1 MSNPDETVLLKG
13 AFSGNSQT
21 KDLRHLFPLLAGP
34 QRPPG
39 SSSMGGSA
47 DGWGLFWRAFQQNI
61 SRAIKMFRAFDL
73 LILVLGSWLRK
84 TITSME
90 NLHTVTSVY
99 ATEKLE
105 TVLASNQR

>member
-1 MSNPDETVLLKG
+1 
-13 AFSGNSQT
+13 
-21 KDLRHLFPLLAGP
+21 
-34 QRPPG
+34 
-39 SSSMGGSA
+39 
-47 DGWGLFWRAFQQNI
+47 
-61 SRAIKMFRAFDL
+61 MFRAFDL